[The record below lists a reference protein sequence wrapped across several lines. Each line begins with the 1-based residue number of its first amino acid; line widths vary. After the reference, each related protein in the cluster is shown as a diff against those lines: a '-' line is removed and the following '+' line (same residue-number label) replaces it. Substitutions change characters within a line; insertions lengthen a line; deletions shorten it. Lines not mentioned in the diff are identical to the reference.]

1 MMTVNAPKAL
11 SGGKTMKAPKTAA
24 KIMKQDKAAD
34 AKMTAGMMKKDIAA
48 DNKALAQKVKKGGK
62 K

>member
-1 MMTVNAPKAL
+1 MKP
-11 SGGKTMKAPKTAA
+11 KAPKTAA

-34 AKMTAGMMKKDIAA
+34 AKMTPTMMKKDIAA
-48 DNKALAQKVKKGGK
+48 DRKLLASKVAKKGSK